1 MVKTAR
7 RVTGAEDQYSITF
20 KVSTE
25 SELLQVNNSCIQSL
39 LYPDLQKMTI
49 FMLFAHKTNH
59 RKCVCG
65 VSWHFNALRNE
76 VLGRYWYHFVVKDPK
91 NLFAQSASRSD

>member
-59 RKCVCG
+59 RKCVC
-65 VSWHFNALRNE
+65 ALRNE